1 MKKEP
6 EAFRL
11 DEGWQKTLNT
21 IEPGMIVEAE
31 EGDIGEEDVS
41 KPRVSRIITIALLA
55 SLVVALVHLDPIKLL
70 FWANVLSGILAPILM
85 IFLLLLSNNRKVM
98 RDQRLGWLTNFWLV
112 LTILV
117 SAIAIGLL
125 FYGLASG
132 QGSG

>member
-98 RDQRLGWLTNFWLV
+98 RDQRLGWLTSFWLA
-112 LTILV
+112 LTILISV
-117 SAIAIGLL
+117 VAIALL
-125 FYGLASG
+125 FYGIVTGRAS
-132 QGSG
+132 S